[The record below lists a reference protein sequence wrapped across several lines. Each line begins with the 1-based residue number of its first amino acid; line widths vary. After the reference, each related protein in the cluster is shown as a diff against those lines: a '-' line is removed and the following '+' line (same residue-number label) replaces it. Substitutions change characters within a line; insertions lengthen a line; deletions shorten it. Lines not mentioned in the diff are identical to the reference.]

1 MKTRFAVAV
10 ALVALM
16 CWSAGAELPWT
27 TQGIAGMLAESGF
40 QVVDSDD
47 LDTVWMAA
55 PGPVVAKARLD
66 GRGRVVVAGVGFYG
80 RNMDAVYMAMA
91 AFYVFMQADMGK
103 SVGEGRAYVDRM
115 VVKMRRLE
123 DTIAHNLKLNPATR
137 FPYDDFDV
145 AAWKGDGGY
154 IVIEFRPQW
163 R

>member
-1 MKTRFAVAV
+1 MKIKV
-10 ALVALM
+10 ALVVAFLLV
-16 CWSAGAELPWT
+16 CGVAAADLPWT
-27 TQGIAGMLAESGF
+27 TQGIAGMLGEAGF
-40 QVVDSDD
+40 SF
-47 LDTVWMAA
+47 LGLEGDTVWMQA
-55 PGPVVAKARLD
+55 PGPVVAKVKVD
-66 GRGRVVVAGVGFYG
+66 GRGKVTVAGVGFYG

-103 SVGEGRAYVDRM
+103 SVGEGRADVDRM

-137 FPYDDFDV
+137 FTYDDFDV

-154 IVIEFRPQW
+154 IVIEFRPEW